1 MIRYVCSRCARPFDV
16 TPDRWRCDCG
26 APLDLDFTAQPVDPD
41 ALARRPSNLWRWREA
56 LPLLGP
62 VPSATLGEGLCPVV
76 PDRLGDVP
84 CRLVLDYVSPTGSYK
99 DRGAALLASV
109 ASSLE
114 VEDLFDDTSGNAGIA
129 LAAHAAR
136 AGLRARVL
144 VPEDAPEA
152 KPRIAARFGAIVTR
166 VPGGRAAAAA
176 AAIEEA
182 SSGAFYAS
190 HAWSPFFLHGTKTL
204 AYAIAE
210 SLRWAP
216 PGAIAVP
223 CGNGGLVLGLDLGF
237 RELRRHGL
245 IPRRPAIVAVQASAC
260 APLHAAFLCGAEDP
274 DPVPEGTTLADGI
287 RVGSPPRGPAALR
300 AVRESGG
307 SVEVVDE
314 TEIAA
319 ARDLLW
325 SKGYAV
331 EPTAAVAAALVAR
344 EGEALRERHGELA
357 VVLTGSGLKTS
368 CG

>member
-26 APLDLDFTAQPVDPD
+26 APLDLDFAAERLDLD
-41 ALARRPSNLWRWREA
+41 ALPHRPASLWRWREA
-56 LPLLGP
+56 LPLPGE
-62 VPSATLGEGLCPVV
+62 VPGATLGGGGCAVV
-76 PDRLGDVP
+76 PDEIGGVRVHF
-84 CRLVLDYVSPTGSYK
+84 VLDYVSPTGSYK
-99 DRGAALLASV
+99 DRGAALLATV
-109 ASSLE
+109 ASSLGVDE
-114 VEDLFDDTSGNAGIA
+114 VFDDTSGNAGIA

-136 AGLRARVL
+136 AGLRARIL

-152 KPRIAARFGAIVTR
+152 KPRIAARFGATVTR

-176 AAIEEA
+176 AALDEA
-182 SSGAFYAS
+182 ASGVFYAS

-210 SLRWAP
+210 SLRWSP

-237 RELRRHGL
+237 REMRRHGL
-245 IPRRPAIVAVQASAC
+245 ISKRPAIVAVQASAC
-260 APLHAAFLCGAEDP
+260 APLRAAFLLEVADP
-274 DPVPEGTTLADGI
+274 EPVPEGTTVADGI
-287 RVGSPPRGPAALR
+287 RVGSPPRGAAALR

-307 SVEVVDE
+307 SVEIVDE
-314 TEIAA
+314 TEIASA
-319 ARDLLW
+319 GDLLW
-325 SKGYAV
+325 GKGYAV

-344 EGEALRERHGELA
+344 EGAALRARHGDLA